1 MRVMTIFGTRPEII
15 RLSAVMPR
23 LDDSCDHVTINTGQ
37 NFQDSLNSIFLKDLR
52 IRTPDRHLQIE
63 SHSFAAQA
71 SELFLKIDRAISDI
85 LPDRILILG
94 DTNSALSSIVAARRG
109 VPVFHM
115 EAGNRCYDD
124 RVPEEINRRL
134 VDHTS
139 SKLLPY
145 TENSRRNLL
154 REGIGSEQIE
164 VTGNPI
170 LEVINTFSG
179 EIENSGA
186 LNNLGLTNKGYFLV
200 TAHRAENVDIPE
212 RLRSLVEV
220 LQEVYRR
227 FRLPVIVSV
236 HPRTRAQLDKHGLG
250 LASEGIV
257 FLEPLPFFDFI
268 KLEKNALA
276 VLSDS
281 GTVQEECCIFKVRNL
296 TLRDVTERPETI
308 DCGSNVLCGV
318 SPDKVIGELERLVER
333 EPAWTPPEEYLRENV
348 SEAVCRIVLGE
359 I

>member
-1 MRVMTIFGTRPEII
+1 MDKVLLDVAPEA
-15 RLSAVMPR
+15 LLV
-23 LDDSCDHVTINTGQ
+23 
-37 NFQDSLNSIFLKDLR
+37 
-52 IRTPDRHLQIE
+52 
-63 SHSFAAQA
+63 
-71 SELFLKIDRAISDI
+71 
-85 LPDRILILG
+85 LG
-94 DTNSALSSIVAARRG
+94 DTNSCLSVIPAKRRKI
-109 VPVFHM
+109 PVFHM

-124 RVPEEINRRL
+124 RIPEEINRRL

-139 SKLLPY
+139 TKLLPY

-154 REGIGSEQIE
+154 REGIGSERVE

-236 HPRTRAQLDKHGLG
+236 HPRTRAQLDKHGLD

-318 SPDKVIGELERLVER
+318 SPDRVIGELERLVER